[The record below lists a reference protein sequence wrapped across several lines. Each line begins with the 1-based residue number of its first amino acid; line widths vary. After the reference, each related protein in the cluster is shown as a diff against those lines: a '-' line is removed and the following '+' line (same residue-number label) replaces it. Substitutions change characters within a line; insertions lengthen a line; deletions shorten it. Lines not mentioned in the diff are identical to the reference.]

1 MGPLYLRG
9 VTTLRLER
17 AACVGCGVCVGV
29 CPREVLTL
37 TDGLAAIR
45 EPDACIECGAC
56 ALNCA
61 AGAITVRAGVGCASG
76 IINGLLGRGG
86 DCCCVPGED
95 DGSGDTNT
103 SGPLGAGGGSCC

>member
-1 MGPLYLRG
+1 MTAVGPLYLRG
-9 VTTLRLER
+9 VTTLRLDR
-17 AACVGCGVCVGV
+17 GACVGCGVCLTV
-29 CPREVLTL
+29 CPRDVFAL
-37 TDGLAAIR
+37 TDGLAAVR

-86 DCCCVPGED
+86 DCCCVPNEAG
-95 DGSGDTNT
+95 GWDTNK
-103 SGPLGAGGGSCC
+103 GGGEGGRDCC